1 MIFFRNAF
9 DHWQAAIKEA
19 QNPRP
24 APEPIEAPNAH
35 KGHSHG

>member
-1 MIFFRNAF
+1 MIFYGNAYS
-9 DHWQAAIKEA
+9 HWHNAIEEP

-35 KGHSHG
+35 RGHSHG